1 MGACRIL
8 RVSAVAPVL
17 SLVAALANAP
27 SLARDLPSSALVIDT
42 DDRQTPAEFAR
53 DLGLSLPQLATRFGA
68 TGLVRCG
75 GAVGTGQLVGA
86 GNVIVTAAH
95 MLYASDGRPRDK
107 AGTCT
112 FEIDGAGYR
121 QIVPIRVSDT
131 LCGSRE
137 PYADA
142 AMRDWA
148 VVPLTRVVAG
158 VRPYPLGPAL
168 KVPGSL
174 VLAAAARTGGIEAH
188 SLQRC
193 RARMQTARAPD
204 GLREVA
210 IDCDA
215 EGGTSG
221 AALLGE
227 DGSFQGVYVGF
238 RSAHP
243 GEAGPFSMSH
253 YNFGVTAEGGLRRAI
268 MDVVSRHQPLSA
280 AAD

>member
-1 MGACRIL
+1 MRACRAI
-8 RVSAVAPVL
+8 RSRT
-17 SLVAALANAP
+17 VAAVIQAALLAA
-27 SLARDLPSSALVIDT
+27 SSAALARDLPSSAVMIDT
-42 DDRQTPAEFAR
+42 DDRLTPVEFAR
-53 DLGLSLPQLATRFGA
+53 AMGLSAPQLASRFGA
-68 TGLVRCG
+68 TGIVRCG

-95 MLYASDGRPRDK
+95 MLFASNGRPRDA
-107 AGTCT
+107 AGACT
-112 FEIDGAGYR
+112 FEIDTPGER
-121 QIVPIRVSDT
+121 QVVPIRVTDT

-148 VVPLTRVVAG
+148 VVPLTRFVAG
-158 VRPYPLGPAL
+158 VRPYPLGPVL
-168 KVPGSL
+168 KVPGPL
-174 VLAAAARTGGIEAH
+174 VLAAAARTGGVEAH

-193 RARMQTARAPD
+193 QARMQTARAPD

-243 GEAGPFSMSH
+243 GEPGPFSASH

-268 MDVVSRHQPLSA
+268 MEVVSRHQPLSA

>member
-1 MGACRIL
+1 MGASRAIRSRAATAL
-8 RVSAVAPVL
+8 MVLAIAAPQ
-17 SLVAALANAP
+17 AAP
-27 SLARDLPSSALVIDT
+27 ARELPSSAVMIDG
-42 DDRQTPAEFAR
+42 DDRLSPAAFAEKN
-53 DLGLSLPQLATRFGA
+53 GLSRQQLASRFGA

-95 MLYASDGRPRDK
+95 MLFAPDGLSRDRK
-107 AGTCT
+107 ALCT
-112 FEIDGAGYR
+112 FEIETSGGR
-121 QIVPIRVSDT
+121 QVVPIRLADT

-137 PYADA
+137 PYADP

-148 VVPLTRVVAG
+148 VVPLERTVPG
-158 VRPYPLGPAL
+158 VRPYPLGSAL
-168 KVPGSL
+168 KVPGRL
-174 VLAAAARTGGIEAH
+174 VLVAAARTGGVEAH
-188 SLQRC
+188 SLQHC
-193 RARMQTARAPD
+193 RARVQTARAPD

-221 AALLGE
+221 AALLDE
-227 DGSFQGVYVGF
+227 EGSFQGVYVGF

-243 GEAGPFSMSH
+243 GQPGPFSMSH